1 MARTIGKL
9 TALAV
14 PREKRPGYHGDGGGL
29 YLQVSPG
36 GAKSWVFRFK
46 VEGRTREMG
55 LGPVHAI
62 SLAEAREAA
71 TECRRLRVQGIDP
84 IEARKAKRQQA
95 RLEAAKGMTFRTCA
109 ERYIGAHKAGWRNPK
124 HPLQWA
130 STLTTY
136 AYPVF
141 GDLPVKAIDVGLVMK
156 AVEPIWATKTE
167 TASRLRGR
175 IESVL
180 DWAAARGY
188 RQGDNPARWRG
199 HLDKLLPRRSKVQ
212 RVQHHPALAYDEV
225 GAFMEALRSQGGM
238 AAKALELCILT
249 AARTSET
256 INARWDE
263 IDLAAKLWTIPAS
276 RIKAGKE
283 HRVPLSAP
291 ALALLAQLAEAR
303 SGEFVFP
310 GGKAGK
316 PLSNMALL
324 ALLKRM
330 GRGELTVHGF
340 RSAFR
345 DWAAERTH
353 FPREV
358 AEMAL
363 AHAIGDKVEA
373 AYRRGDLFEKRRR
386 LMDEWARFCALPRH
400 SGDVVPIA
408 AGAE

>member
-1 MARTIGKL
+1 
-9 TALAV
+9 
-14 PREKRPGYHGDGGGL
+14 
-29 YLQVSPG
+29 
-36 GAKSWVFRFK
+36 
-46 VEGRTREMG
+46 
-55 LGPVHAI
+55 
-62 SLAEAREAA
+62 
-71 TECRRLRVQGIDP
+71 
-84 IEARKAKRQQA
+84 
-95 RLEAAKGMTFRTCA
+95 
-109 ERYIGAHKAGWRNPK
+109 
-124 HPLQWA
+124 
-130 STLTTY
+130 
-136 AYPVF
+136 
-141 GDLPVKAIDVGLVMK
+141 
-156 AVEPIWATKTE
+156 
-167 TASRLRGR
+167 
-175 IESVL
+175 
-180 DWAAARGY
+180 
-188 RQGDNPARWRG
+188 
-199 HLDKLLPRRSKVQ
+199 
-212 RVQHHPALAYDEV
+212 
-225 GAFMEALRSQGGM
+225 M
-238 AAKALELCILT
+238 AAKALEFCILT
-249 AARTSET
+249 ATRTSET

-263 IDLAAKLWTIPAS
+263 IDLAAKLWVIPAG

-291 ALALLAQLAEAR
+291 VLAILRQLAETR

-386 LMDEWARFCALPRH
+386 LMDEWARFCASPRH

>member
-1 MARTIGKL
+1 
-9 TALAV
+9 
-14 PREKRPGYHGDGGGL
+14 
-29 YLQVSPG
+29 
-36 GAKSWVFRFK
+36 
-46 VEGRTREMG
+46 
-55 LGPVHAI
+55 
-62 SLAEAREAA
+62 
-71 TECRRLRVQGIDP
+71 
-84 IEARKAKRQQA
+84 
-95 RLEAAKGMTFRTCA
+95 LEAAKGMTFRACA
-109 ERYIGAHKAGWRNPK
+109 ERYIEAHKAGWRNPK
-124 HPLQWA
+124 HALQWM
-130 STLTTY
+130 STLASY

-188 RQGDNPARWRG
+188 RHGDNPARWRG
-199 HLDKLLPRRSKVQ
+199 HLDKLLPKRAKMQ

-225 GAFMEALRSQGGM
+225 GAFMDALRSQGGI
-238 AAKALELCILT
+238 AARALAFCILT
-249 AARTSET
+249 ATRTSET
-256 INARWDE
+256 LNARWDE
-263 IDLAAKLWTIPAS
+263 IDLAAKLWVIPAG

-291 ALALLAQLAEAR
+291 ALAILRQLAETR

-310 GGKAGK
+310 GGKGGK

-330 GRGELTVHGF
+330 ERSDLTVHGF

-353 FPREV
+353 YPREV

-373 AYRRGDLFEKRRR
+373 AYRQGDLFEKRRR
-386 LMDEWARFCALPRH
+386 LMEEWARFCASPRH
-400 SGDVVPIA
+400 SRDVVPIA
-408 AGAE
+408 VGAE

>member
-1 MARTIGKL
+1 L
-9 TALAV
+9 
-14 PREKRPGYHGDGGGL
+14 
-29 YLQVSPG
+29 
-36 GAKSWVFRFK
+36 
-46 VEGRTREMG
+46 
-55 LGPVHAI
+55 HAI

-71 TECRRLRVQGIDP
+71 TECRRLRFQGIDP
-84 IEARKAKRQQA
+84 IEARKAERQQA
-95 RLEAAKGMTFRTCA
+95 RLEAAKGMTFRACA
-109 ERYIGAHKAGWRNPK
+109 ERYIETHKAGWRNPK
-124 HPLQWA
+124 HALQWA
-130 STLTTY
+130 STLASY

-188 RQGDNPARWRG
+188 RHGDNPARWRG
-199 HLDKLLPRRSKVQ
+199 HLDKLLPKREKVQ
-212 RVQHHPALAYDEV
+212 RVQHHAALAYDEMGV
-225 GAFMEALRSQGGM
+225 FMEALRSQGGM
-238 AAKALELCILT
+238 AAKALEFCILT
-249 AARTSET
+249 ATRTSET

-263 IDLAAKLWTIPAS
+263 IDLTAKLWTIPAG

-283 HRVPLSAP
+283 HRIPLSAP
-291 ALALLAQLAEAR
+291 ALMLLRQLAGTR

-316 PLSNMALL
+316 PLSNVALL

-330 GRGELTVHGF
+330 GCDDLTVHGF

-373 AYRRGDLFEKRRR
+373 AYRRGDLFEKRRK
-386 LMDEWARFCALPRH
+386 LMQEWARFCALPHR
-400 SGDVVPIA
+400 SGKVVPIE
-408 AGAE
+408 AGAQ